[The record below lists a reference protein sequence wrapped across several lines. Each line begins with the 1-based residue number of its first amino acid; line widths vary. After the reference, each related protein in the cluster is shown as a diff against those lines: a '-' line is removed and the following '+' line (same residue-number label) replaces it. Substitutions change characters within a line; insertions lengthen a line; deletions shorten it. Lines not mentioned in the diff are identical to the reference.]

1 MSSTK
6 RIFTCLLSVMFLLM
20 MAPAIAFAEGAS
32 DGRIIVYAQVP
43 DDWSNPCLWA
53 WSDDGTNA
61 FDAWPGEAMEADA
74 NNEGWYYCWIPESA
88 TNIIINANDSTV
100 QTTDQKI
107 EAQNIWVTVTD
118 AENVAVSY
126 EQQTS
131 GDIPEYVETFKIH
144 AQVPESWQDVRLW
157 AWLDPDGTNASAAWP
172 GKAMTAGEDGWYTAT
187 APVWVNRI
195 IVNGNGGEVQT
206 EDLSIDPAE
215 IWVTVSE
222 DGTAEF
228 TYNDPNAP
236 VAEDITV
243 RVKAP
248 ADWSEPN
255 LWAWS
260 APDGTNAFSAWPGE
274 PLEDTG
280 DGWLT
285 LSVPGWINSII
296 VNGNEGSV
304 QTSDLSVETG
314 KDVWIVVT
322 DAENATVSY
331 EEPAE
336 TAETA
341 PAAEEAEPEATAE
354 PAPVQE
360 EQSGIPVAAIVV
372 VVIVV
377 VVAAGAVIYM
387 KKKKK

>member
-1 MSSTK
+1 MRRSPT
-6 RIFTCLLSVMFLLM
+6 T
-20 MAPAIAFAEGAS
+20 
-32 DGRIIVYAQVP
+32 GRI
-43 DDWSNPCLWA
+43 PCLWA

-61 FDAWPGEAMEADA
+61 FDAWPGEAMERDA

-107 EAQNIWVTVTD
+107 EAQNTWVTVTD
-118 AENVAVSY
+118 AENVAISY

-157 AWLDPDGTNASAAWP
+157 AWLDPDGANASDAWP

-215 IWVTVSE
+215 VWVTVAE

-236 VAEDITV
+236 CGGGHYGACKSACRLERAQSVGLVCTGRHQ
-243 RVKAP
+243 RVFRLARRT
-248 ADWSEPN
+248 AGGYRRWM
-255 LWAWS
+255 
-260 APDGTNAFSAWPGE
+260 
-274 PLEDTG
+274 
-280 DGWLT
+280 
-285 LSVPGWINSII
+285 V
-296 VNGNEGSV
+296 
-304 QTSDLSVETG
+304 
-314 KDVWIVVT
+314 
-322 DAENATVSY
+322 DAERSRLDQQYYCEWQRGLGSDFRSVRGNGQGCLDRGDRCGERNSPATRNLPRQLRPPPRQRSQSNLKLR
-331 EEPAE
+331 
-336 TAETA
+336 
-341 PAAEEAEPEATAE
+341 AE

-360 EQSGIPVAAIVV
+360 EQSGIPVALSLWL
-372 VVIVV
+372 VIVV
-377 VVAAGAVIYM
+377 VVAAGAIIYM

>member
-1 MSSTK
+1 M
-6 RIFTCLLSVMFLLM
+6 
-20 MAPAIAFAEGAS
+20 
-32 DGRIIVYAQVP
+32 
-43 DDWSNPCLWA
+43 
-53 WSDDGTNA
+53 
-61 FDAWPGEAMEADA
+61 
-74 NNEGWYYCWIPESA
+74 
-88 TNIIINANDSTV
+88 TV
-100 QTTDQKI
+100 
-107 EAQNIWVTVTD
+107 A
-118 AENVAVSY
+118 
-126 EQQTS
+126 
-131 GDIPEYVETFKIH
+131 
-144 AQVPESWQDVRLW
+144 
-157 AWLDPDGTNASAAWP
+157 
-172 GKAMTAGEDGWYTAT
+172 
-187 APVWVNRI
+187 
-195 IVNGNGGEVQT
+195 
-206 EDLSIDPAE
+206 
-215 IWVTVSE
+215 E

-341 PAAEEAEPEATAE
+341 PAAEEPIEPEATAE

>member
-107 EAQNIWVTVTD
+107 EAQNTWVTVTD

-280 DGWLT
+280 DGTQSTDSGDDTQSGGDSSSSATSSLPEGAPSGE
-285 LSVPGWINSII
+285 LKIGDEGDDVLRLQYRLQELGYLFVPPTGLFAEGTEQC
-296 VNGNEGSV
+296 VKDFQLLNGM
-304 QTSDLSVETG
+304 
-314 KDVWIVVT
+314 VVT
-322 DAENATVSY
+322 GVAD
-331 EEPAE
+331 
-336 TAETA
+336 
-341 PAAEEAEPEATAE
+341 EATIALLFSDE
-354 PAPVQE
+354 
-360 EQSGIPVAAIVV
+360 
-372 VVIVV
+372 
-377 VVAAGAVIYM
+377 AVPRNAS
-387 KKKKK
+387 